1 MEIHVCD
8 ENKLIDI
15 WLTNAEKDSSRLID
29 SLKPLYQTYRNLNY
43 TVAVF
48 KSGSQDLYRQRLTL
62 SQSEAAGRT
71 RGTASQAVR
80 RDTSFFSGMTYSGH
94 PYPETEQRKD
104 IFSCSFFVAFFFT
117 N

>member
-1 MEIHVCD
+1 MEIHACD

-48 KSGSQDLYRQRLTL
+48 KSGSQDLYRQTSDLLCHNRKRLAELEVQQAKQCGGTHL
-62 SQSEAAGRT
+62 SSPA
-71 RGTASQAVR
+71 
-80 RDTSFFSGMTYSGH
+80 
-94 PYPETEQRKD
+94 
-104 IFSCSFFVAFFFT
+104 
-117 N
+117 